1 MKSAFTLR
9 PLYCALL
16 LAMPNLALADNTK
29 LADIEVDGRS
39 YPLRSEHIDNGT
51 KTTLSEQELQR
62 TRAAS
67 LGETVEQ
74 VSGVHNHNFGPAGG
88 LPQIR
93 SLTGPRVY
101 ISENG
106 LGVSDLS
113 AISGNLPTPVQP
125 FLAEKITVRKSSAA
139 VLYGGSA
146 VGGAVDVETRQI
158 PDTLPERDFGGKVE
172 ISGGYNTPHNQI
184 FRLNGNVD
192 SFAWHL
198 SGQNSKISSYRIPG
212 NSKAGA
218 CYNPDEILFNSPL
231 RHLCQ
236 VEAEINYPFDKRL
249 YRYVMK
255 DYLTGGESWR
265 KEWELGRD
273 EVYSNYDGHASS
285 RYWTNNPDYDA
296 SIPPNSLR
304 ELKSLQDA
312 APVEHGKL
320 TNSHMHLQSLS
331 VGVSYI
337 GERGYIGIGLS
348 RYLNRY
354 GVPGYASLA
363 TRSGDAN
370 STLPVNINAD
380 QTRWQAEGMYRP
392 HVSWLDNIRF
402 RAAHTDAD
410 NREYLGRHFADSLNS
425 RSQQIRLEFN
435 HRPASFMQGTLG
447 MDWRHRRI
455 DSSGPDRYMPNTKTH
470 EYALFAIEKFHW
482 QNWEA
487 ELGWRHGRVK
497 HQALLDGYQPGRG
510 LTEGYLKDFNQREYS
525 LNSQQAAFRWKPWD
539 IVSFGV
545 RYNRS
550 QRAPEVNELFA
561 SNRHFAI
568 LTNEHGDP
576 RLNPETAST
585 WEFGGELNWRQTQ
598 LRANFYHTDFKDYTY
613 LGQTGTN
620 KGDGLPYKEWRQ
632 GDTRIHGIELEWSQY
647 FDLGAYGLLEG
658 RLFADWVKNRPVDQC
673 GNPDPADSEAWKR
686 CVRYRSDGAYMPGLP
701 TTRYGIGLRWQK
713 GGWQL
718 ASSLTRYAAQR
729 HRGKVINEEVDLG
742 GYNLWDAYLSYTH
755 NFNQHRSLEWFVD
768 ARNLGNVEARP
779 HNSTLKYLAP
789 LPGRSLR
796 TGLRLSF

>member
-1 MKSAFTLR
+1 MKSNFPLC
-9 PLYCALL
+9 PLYCAFI
-16 LAMPNLALADNTK
+16 LALPALASADDTQ
-29 LADIEVDGRS
+29 LPDIDVQGRS
-39 YPLRSEHIDNGT
+39 YPLRSEHIDSGT
-51 KTTLSEQELQR
+51 KITLSEPELQR
-62 TRAAS
+62 TRTAS
-67 LGETVEQ
+67 LGETVQQ
-74 VSGVHNHNFGPAGG
+74 VTGVHNHNFGPAGG

-125 FLAEKITVRKSSAA
+125 FLADKITVRKSSAA
-139 VLYGGSA
+139 VLYGGNA
-146 VGGAVDVETRQI
+146 VGGAVDVETRLI

-172 ISGGYNTPHNQI
+172 ISGGDNTPNSQI
-184 FRLNGNVD
+184 FRLDGNVGN
-192 SFAWHL
+192 FAWHL
-198 SGQNSKISSYRIPG
+198 DGQNSKISSYRIPG
-212 NSKAGA
+212 DSKAAA

-231 RHLCQ
+231 RDLCQ
-236 VEAEINYPFDKRL
+236 VKADITYPFDKRL

-273 EVYSNYDGHASS
+273 EVYSNYEGNASS

-296 SIPPNSLR
+296 SVPPNSLR
-304 ELKSLQDA
+304 KLKSLQDA

-331 VGVSYI
+331 AGVSYI
-337 GERGYIGIGLS
+337 GERGYVGIGLS

-354 GVPGYASLA
+354 GVPGYASLS
-363 TRSGDAN
+363 TRSVEADG
-370 STLPVNINAD
+370 TLPVNVDAD
-380 QTRWQAEGMYRP
+380 QTRWQAEGLYRP
-392 HVSWLDNIRF
+392 QVSWLDNIRF
-402 RAAHTDAD
+402 RIAHTDAD
-410 NREYLGRHFADSLNS
+410 NREYLGRHFVNSLNS
-425 RSQQIRLEFN
+425 QSQQARVEFN
-435 HRPASFMQGTLG
+435 HRPTSFMQGTLG
-447 MDWRHRRI
+447 LDWRHRRI
-455 DSSGPDRYMPNTKTH
+455 DSSGSDRHMPNTRTR
-470 EYALFAIEKFHW
+470 EYALFALEKFRW

-510 LTEGYLKDFNQREYS
+510 LTEGYLKDLNQREYS
-525 LNSQQAAFRWKPWD
+525 LNSQQAALKWSPFE
-539 IVSFGV
+539 IASFGI

-598 LRANFYHTDFKDYTY
+598 LRTNYYHTDFKDYIY
-613 LGQTGTN
+613 LGQTGTS

-632 GDTRIHGIELEWSQY
+632 GDTRIHGIELEWKQY
-647 FDLGAYGLLEG
+647 FDLGKYGLLET
-658 RLFADWVKNRPVDQC
+658 RLFADWVKNRPVDQPS
-673 GNPDPADSEAWKR
+673 NADPRDPEAWKR
-686 CVRYRSDGAYMPGLP
+686 YLRYQRDGAYMPGLP
-701 TTRYGIGLRWQK
+701 TTRYGIGLSWQK
-713 GGWQL
+713 SGWQL
-718 ASSLTRYAAQR
+718 ATSLTRYTAQR

-742 GYNLWDAYLSYTH
+742 GYHLWDAYLGYTH
-755 NFNQHRSLEWFVD
+755 HFNEHRSLEWFLD

-796 TGLRLSF
+796 TGLRFTF